1 MTETMEYSAGRCR
14 FRAWADFWVV
24 SFPERIDTG
33 VIGITDQNCIR
44 KYSHFASRLYA
55 SGLDG
60 LDIYAARYTRPGYP
74 RRMARHTRR
83 PMRPKP
89 FKLPLS
95 PVLIVNPRAV
105 FGRDS
110 AHSLKNG
117 AVTQSYRIQ
126 HHIPARPCLRLAETL
141 QGTSEAFVLPK
152 TPARR

>member
-1 MTETMEYSAGRCR
+1 MPRDTPGQVIRGDGSTHEASDAPEAVQAAPFPSPYSKSAC
-14 FRAWADFWVV
+14 
-24 SFPERIDTG
+24 
-33 VIGITDQNCIR
+33 
-44 KYSHFASRLYA
+44 
-55 SGLDG
+55 
-60 LDIYAARYTRPGYP
+60 
-74 RRMARHTRR
+74 
-83 PMRPKP
+83 
-89 FKLPLS
+89 
-95 PVLIVNPRAV
+95 V